1 MENLRIIREK
11 RNKTQVNVAVNIG
24 ISQEMISK
32 YESGTCYP
40 PVPVLIN
47 LAKFFNTSTDYLLGL
62 YDDPTS
68 LKYNTSNKLTKEERI
83 FLSKLNSLSESNKNR
98 VIGYIDA
105 LLEEEF

>member
-1 MENLRIIREK
+1 MNNLRILREQK
-11 RNKTQVNVAVNIG
+11 KKNQLNVAMNTG
-24 ISQEMISK
+24 TSQEMISK

-40 PVPVLIN
+40 TVPVLIN

-105 LLEEEF
+105 LLEED